1 MLAGYA
7 AGTLSR
13 ARTASVEAHLLTC
26 GTCRAAIAP
35 LTAPD
40 RLEHNL
46 AAITER
52 VDQPRPHLIE
62 RLLQRLG
69 VPDRIGRVLT
79 VTPSAR
85 GAWLAAVLAAFAVAV
100 IVDLNQESERVAFAF
115 LVVAPLLPLA
125 GMTAA
130 FSTRGDPARELVLA
144 APTPGFDVL
153 LMRSLAVL
161 APAIGLAAVAAA
173 FVPDRGWEPVLWLL
187 PAFGLT
193 AATLALGTWFPVRW
207 VAWALGAAWVGV
219 AAISVRGA
227 PGTEMVESFAAFD
240 LAGQLA
246 LAAVAVVATVV
257 VVVRRDAFDA
267 VDLRRAS

>member
-1 MLAGYA
+1 M
-7 AGTLSR
+7 
-13 ARTASVEAHLLTC
+13 
-26 GTCRAAIAP
+26 
-35 LTAPD
+35 
-40 RLEHNL
+40 
-46 AAITER
+46 
-52 VDQPRPHLIE
+52 
-62 RLLQRLG
+62 
-69 VPDRIGRVLT
+69 
-79 VTPSAR
+79 
-85 GAWLAAVLAAFAVAV
+85 
-100 IVDLNQESERVAFAF
+100 
-115 LVVAPLLPLA
+115 
-125 GMTAA
+125 
-130 FSTRGDPARELVLA
+130 LA

-219 AAISVRGA
+219 AAVSVRGA

-240 LAGQLA
+240 LAGQIA

-257 VVVRRDAFDA
+257 VVVRRDAFDS